1 MKLEKEQKQL
11 SGEIQYGKTEYGIT
25 EYGKPEEEQKH
36 FLIHFKKKKNTSTHI
51 PTKKR
56 KF

>member
-36 FLIHFKKKKNTSTHI
+36 FLIHFTKKKHI
-51 PTKKR
+51 YPHTDKKT
-56 KF
+56 

>member
-25 EYGKPEEEQKH
+25 EYGKPEQSH
-36 FLIHFKKKKNTSTHI
+36 SFYIYKKNN
-51 PTKKR
+51 
-56 KF
+56 FL